1 MRPGLS
7 AQDIDLFYIH
17 FMMTAKQVHE
27 SARAWFRPGGPGG
40 PADWLFV
47 CLSQAISVL
56 VGTLVRL
63 VEEVTQ

>member
-1 MRPGLS
+1 
-7 AQDIDLFYIH
+7 
-17 FMMTAKQVHE
+17 MMTAKQVHE
-27 SARAWFRPGGPGG
+27 SARAWFRPTG
-40 PADWLFV
+40 PAEDWLFV